1 MTVYMCIQNVTP
13 EVNETF
19 ILKEDF
25 KVPWLLLSLKKF
37 FWLLKKK
44 VYYIKNI

>member
-19 ILKEDF
+19 ILRKI
-25 KVPWLLLSLKKF
+25 LKF
-37 FWLLKKK
+37 PD
-44 VYYIKNI
+44 YYSV